1 MRNLIRHILKEEV
14 GDTKLKLVKSII
26 YDMFD
31 NVIDLEYIAKRNE
44 IMVYYIGN
52 HILRPT
58 EICDIIK
65 DYTGLNVVP
74 YYEYI
79 INRVGKEPDF
89 YIDSE
94 GYEEELNENYSPAG
108 KEITPN
114 KIVIHKSNPKFR
126 DKIIEQGLKAIAG
139 ECYKIYAGYG
149 EKCIPAIFATNSTNK
164 RSWFDSTYDDDVWAI
179 NTELIPNV
187 KWYKD
192 RHFESSKK
200 HIVTFDNI
208 PSEAI
213 KLMREGTGKDTI
225 RESSENKDMTN
236 DIEKNLKVI
245 RMLLKQISWE
255 GLCDIWVEYNPVDKD
270 YEIRSKS
277 IKRHF
282 DHDEIVNELNFVE
295 ESIKAMGL
303 RPYVFSPWHVDNC
316 EDEVKFMNESINKS
330 DEKRNKIIEKIMDDI
345 IFPEYNHIICG
356 YDVKNDN
363 VFNEPVVNVTF
374 IGGHGTKLWPVTQGI
389 QKMYRDILDE
399 IWDTIY
405 DYINIPVGVT
415 METTTKCNE
424 KENIYLRESVDKSE
438 DKKLKLVTKMI
449 HEFFDEVS
457 FIEIKKYENKPMIIV
472 YFDNDEKAGNE
483 ETYFAE
489 QIQNKIYEYTGIKL
503 IPYWHTIQYNTD
515 ADFRLDAIKLKYDG
529 EGNVINESEENKK
542 EKKFNRLIQ
551 NVEDYLNSN
560 EYPSVKRFT
569 VYYEDTHDDVIV
581 NIFFDAEEAVK
592 LGGGINSVI
601 KKVGKQVMSDLE
613 IFPLDFKYYTHF
625 DKGINESEEKQPK
638 YLNIIKNL
646 IEPFK
651 EEEDCVCDIR
661 VTSEDDFYII
671 YLVFGTEELNDKFF
685 SFVGRA
691 EYTRNLRNNVK
702 NAITDYLPIN
712 NLYVGSISKPNCEWS
727 PLNESE
733 NKKQSLLNTIEKE
746 GLYNFIEMSGLDISQ
761 ISSVLKNMDNPK
773 EILKQYIR
781 DFVLIH
787 GYKWGD
793 NSGILSGYEIEVSEN
808 KYVDEIEVIDVDL
821 MSVKVFDLEYGS
833 KEKKTTIN
841 ALTNDELLTIID
853 WMVETIK
860 NGEWN

>member
-74 YYEYI
+74 YYEYDK
-79 INRVGKEPDF
+79 NRIGKEPDF

-126 DKIIEQGLKAIAG
+126 DKIIEQGLKASAG

-192 RHFESSKK
+192 KHFESSKK

-208 PSEAI
+208 PPEAI
-213 KLMREGTGKDTI
+213 ELMSEGTGKDTI
-225 RESSENKDMTN
+225 RESSENKDIDN

-245 RMLLKQISWE
+245 RMLLKQISWG

-356 YDVKNDN
+356 YDVKNDD

-374 IGGHGTKLWPVTQGI
+374 IGGYGTKLWPVTQGI

-529 EGNVINESEENKK
+529 EGNVINESEE
-542 EKKFNRLIQ
+542 
-551 NVEDYLNSN
+551 
-560 EYPSVKRFT
+560 
-569 VYYEDTHDDVIV
+569 
-581 NIFFDAEEAVK
+581 
-592 LGGGINSVI
+592 
-601 KKVGKQVMSDLE
+601 
-613 IFPLDFKYYTHF
+613 
-625 DKGINESEEKQPK
+625 KQPK

-651 EEEDCVCDIR
+651 EEDCVCDIR
-661 VTSEDDFYII
+661 VTFEDDMYVI
-671 YLVFGTEELNDKFF
+671 YLVFGSEELNDLFF

-691 EYTRNLRNNVK
+691 RHGENLRNNVK
-702 NAITDYLPIN
+702 NTITDYLPIN

-733 NKKQSLLNTIEKE
+733 NKKQSLLNTIENE

-787 GYKWGD
+787 GNKWGD
-793 NSGILSGYEIEVSEN
+793 NSGILSGYEIEISKN
-808 KYVDEIEVIDVDL
+808 KYVDDIMVQDSDQIAVEILEFDID
-821 MSVKVFDLEYGS
+821 EYGHT
-833 KEKKTTIN
+833 EQNDQYITTIN
-841 ALTNDELLTIID
+841 NLTNEELLSIVA
-853 WMVETIK
+853 WMTETIK